1 MLAICLDLEGVLIP
15 EIWINVAERTG
26 ISALTRTTRDEPD
39 YDRLMSYRLG
49 ILDQN
54 DIKMDDITSTI
65 GSMEP
70 MEGATEFLAS
80 LESRWPTLILS
91 DTFSQFAKP
100 MMKKLGNPTLLC
112 HTLLIDET
120 GRIEDW
126 KIRYDDHKRK
136 TVESLIE
143 MNYQV
148 IAAGDSY
155 NDTSMLSAASAG
167 ILFRPPRNVIEE
179 FPQFPVAM
187 DYSELIDAIESAATD
202 LGELWN

>member
-26 ISALTRTTRDEPD
+26 ITALTRTTRDEPD

-112 HTLLIDET
+112 HTLLIDDT

-136 TVESLIE
+136 TVDSLIE

-167 ILFRPPRNVIEE
+167 ILFRPPEKVIEE

-187 DYSELIDAIESAATD
+187 DYSELIDEIESAATD

>member
-26 ISALTRTTRDEPD
+26 ITALARTTRDEPD

-136 TVESLIE
+136 TVDSLIE

-167 ILFRPPRNVIEE
+167 ILFRPPENVIEE

-187 DYSELIDAIESAATD
+187 DYSELIDEIESAATD

>member
-54 DIKMDDITSTI
+54 DIKIHDITSTI
-65 GSMEP
+65 ESMDP

-112 HTLLIDET
+112 HTLMIDET

-126 KIRYDDHKRK
+126 EIRYDDHKRK

-187 DYSELIDAIESAATD
+187 DYSELIDEIESAATD

>member
-112 HTLLIDET
+112 HTLLIDDT

-136 TVESLIE
+136 TVDSLIE

-167 ILFRPPRNVIEE
+167 ILFRPPENVIEE

-187 DYSELIDAIESAATD
+187 DYSELIDEIESAATD

>member
-54 DIKMDDITSTI
+54 DIKMGDITSTI
-65 GSMEP
+65 ESMDP

-112 HTLLIDET
+112 HTLVIDET

-126 KIRYDDHKRK
+126 EIRYDDHKRK

-155 NDTSMLSAASAG
+155 NDVSMLSAASVG
-167 ILFRPPRNVIEE
+167 ILFRPPENVVEE
-179 FPQFPVAM
+179 YPQFPLARN
-187 DYSELIDAIESAATD
+187 YSELIDEIESAATD
-202 LGELWN
+202 LGEQWN

>member
-49 ILDQN
+49 ILDQH

-65 GSMEP
+65 ESMEP

-112 HTLLIDET
+112 HTLLIDEN

-167 ILFRPPRNVIEE
+167 ILFRPPENVIEE

-187 DYSELIDAIESAATD
+187 DYSELIDAIESAAKD

>member
-26 ISALTRTTRDEPD
+26 VSELTRTTRDEPD

-54 DIKMDDITSTI
+54 DIKMGDITSTI
-65 GSMEP
+65 ESMDP

-112 HTLLIDET
+112 HTLVIDET

-126 KIRYDDHKRK
+126 EIRYDDHKRK

-167 ILFRPPRNVIEE
+167 ILFRPPENVIEE

-187 DYSELIDAIESAATD
+187 DYSELIDEIESAATD

>member
-26 ISALTRTTRDEPD
+26 ITALTRTTRDEPD

-126 KIRYDDHKRK
+126 KIRCDDHKRK
-136 TVESLIE
+136 TVESLME

-155 NDTSMLSAASAG
+155 NDTSMLSTASAG
-167 ILFRPPRNVIEE
+167 ILFRPPENVIEE
-179 FPQFPVAM
+179 FPQFPVAR

>member
-112 HTLLIDET
+112 HTLMIDET

-167 ILFRPPRNVIEE
+167 ILYRPPENVIEE

-187 DYSELIDAIESAATD
+187 DYSELTGAIESAATD

>member
-54 DIKMDDITSTI
+54 DIKIHDITSTI
-65 GSMEP
+65 ESMDP

-112 HTLLIDET
+112 HTLMIDET

-126 KIRYDDHKRK
+126 EIRYDDHKRK

-167 ILFRPPRNVIEE
+167 ILFRPPENVIEE

-187 DYSELIDAIESAATD
+187 SYSELIDAIESAATD

>member
-136 TVESLIE
+136 AVDSLIE

-167 ILFRPPRNVIEE
+167 ILFRPPENVIEE

-187 DYSELIDAIESAATD
+187 DYSGLIDAIESAAKD
-202 LGELWN
+202 LGELWI

>member
-1 MLAICLDLEGVLIP
+1 M
-15 EIWINVAERTG
+15 AERTG

-54 DIKMDDITSTI
+54 DIKMADITSTI

>member
-15 EIWINVAERTG
+15 ETWINVAERTG
-26 ISALTRTTRDEPD
+26 ITALTRTTRDEPD

-54 DIKMDDITSTI
+54 NIKMDDITSTI

-112 HTLLIDET
+112 HTLLIDDT

-136 TVESLIE
+136 TVDSLIE

-155 NDTSMLSAASAG
+155 KDTSMLSAASAG
-167 ILFRPPRNVIEE
+167 ILFRPPENVIEE

-187 DYSELIDAIESAATD
+187 DYSELIDEIESAATD

>member
-26 ISALTRTTRDEPD
+26 ITALTRTTRDEPD

-54 DIKMDDITSTI
+54 NIKMDDITSTI

-136 TVESLIE
+136 TVDSLIE

-167 ILFRPPRNVIEE
+167 ILFRPPENVIEE

-187 DYSELIDAIESAATD
+187 DYSELIDEIESAATD

>member
-1 MLAICLDLEGVLIP
+1 MLIP
-15 EIWINVAERTG
+15 EIWISLAERTG
-26 ISALTRTTRDEPD
+26 ITALTRTTRDEPD

-54 DIKMDDITSTI
+54 NIKMDDITSTI

-136 TVESLIE
+136 AVDSLIE

-167 ILFRPPRNVIEE
+167 ILFRPPENVIEE

-187 DYSELIDAIESAATD
+187 DYSGLIDAIESAAKD
-202 LGELWN
+202 LGELWI